1 MWKKHEDEKLKVG
14 VERYGP
20 NAWKR
25 VSASIMNHRR
35 SPLSCKE
42 RYKILMEPKFW
53 TVEEDLK
60 LKNEVAKFGYDVQ
73 WTTIASVMN
82 RSFLSC
88 KNRYDFLMDETSV
101 TMPPTATSTSKSSS
115 SENFKGGNNSSTGGP
130 RRGMKRKIQC

>member
-60 LKNEVAKFGYDVQ
+60 LKKEVAKFGYDVQ
-73 WTTIASVMN
+73 WTTIAS
-82 RSFLSC
+82 
-88 KNRYDFLMDETSV
+88 MDETSV